1 MIEQT
6 NKWHVVTLTVRQLV
20 WLYVQ
25 WLLYY
30 YMSITRSRPIGTIFG
45 AKKGHIIK
53 IPNSVNVMILNTTSV
68 L

>member
-1 MIEQT
+1 MIEET
-6 NKWHVVTLTVRQLV
+6 NKWHVVTLTDRHLV

-30 YMSITRSRPIGTIFG
+30 YMSITRLRPIGTIIG
-45 AKKGHIIK
+45 AKKGHIVK
-53 IPNSVNVMILNTTSV
+53 IPNSVYVMILNTTFV